1 VVVQATAF
9 ITPELGQSS
18 ATGRKTM
25 VDRLAVQIVS
35 MMEKP
40 W

>member
-1 VVVQATAF
+1 L
-9 ITPELGQSS
+9 ITEQGGSLT
-18 ATGRKTM
+18 TGEKQN

-35 MMEKP
+35 MMELP